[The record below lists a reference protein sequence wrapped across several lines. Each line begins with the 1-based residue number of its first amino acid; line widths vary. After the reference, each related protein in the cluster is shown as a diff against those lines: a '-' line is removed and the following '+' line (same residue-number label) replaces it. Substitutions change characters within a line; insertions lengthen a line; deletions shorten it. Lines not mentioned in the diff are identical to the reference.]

1 MLRLGLG
8 APPDDLGVHGG
19 DKDGKL
25 EHAHVPHLI
34 RVRVRARVRGRV
46 RVSWEACTPI
56 LGLFRPP

>member
-1 MLRLGLG
+1 MVVVVG
-8 APPDDLGVHGG
+8 AL
-19 DKDGKL
+19 
-25 EHAHVPHLI
+25 HAKGTGTCEQRVWRAAGRWVRV